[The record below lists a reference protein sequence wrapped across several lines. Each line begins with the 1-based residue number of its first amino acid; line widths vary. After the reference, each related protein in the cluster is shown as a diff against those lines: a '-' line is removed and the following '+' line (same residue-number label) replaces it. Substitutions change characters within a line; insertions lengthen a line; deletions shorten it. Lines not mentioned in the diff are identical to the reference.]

1 MFRMAQYRYYYYSTE
16 VQGCNV
22 SNYSKV
28 ANTGWLR
35 DDIQSYYYHCFQQA
49 IPVLFLAHANIEVV
63 NSYMPSFPLLSY
75 HTANNRKLGVGT
87 SKQIHSWFARQGIR
101 RPSYFNN
108 PIMMVQMSFCL
119 NMYVV
124 ITPVTIHIPAML
136 YWRDGKL
143 CNKNCPEV
151 IHRCS

>member
-1 MFRMAQYRYYYYSTE
+1 MFRMAQYQYYYYSTE

-22 SNYSKV
+22 SNYNKV

-63 NSYMPSFPLLSY
+63 NSCYLATILQTTESWVWEQVSKSTVDLQDKGSGGL
-75 HTANNRKLGVGT
+75 HT
-87 SKQIHSWFARQGIR
+87 
-101 RPSYFNN
+101 FNN
-108 PIMMVQMSFCL
+108 PIMMVQMSFCF

-151 IHRCS
+151 IHRFS